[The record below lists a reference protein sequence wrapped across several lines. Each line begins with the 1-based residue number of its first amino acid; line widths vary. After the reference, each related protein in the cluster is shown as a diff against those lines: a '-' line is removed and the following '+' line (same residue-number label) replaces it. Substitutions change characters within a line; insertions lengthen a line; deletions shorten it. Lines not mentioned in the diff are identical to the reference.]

1 MKHIPRIEPP
11 AFAIAGCIGV
21 GQKAT
26 CVPVNFHLVRKKRI
40 QAVDLVSASADYSM
54 IIEVDTS
61 CSMSITGNGKI
72 LIGEGYDWSDEEAE
86 GKDEVPIRTV
96 IGSPKHTQ
104 EEALADIRRFEG
116 NVVVSYDQVKVADG
130 YPQIRSYCYYTSDPT
145 DPYLTEN
152 IIDPATGTPYRI
164 DTSYVVKKLRPGKGA
179 MTEPILRST
188 SELGEGALFRP
199 LLVATEG
206 DQCYLRSE
214 IVEERTGSSIEYE
227 IHMVDGADQ
236 QIMLSGKSAL
246 YLPYPEGMDMESAAD
261 YEVTIHHDAAGGE
274 EIYSTADDTI
284 ELTPYGFCI
293 RVSSLSPFEVSWR
306 SPEAVHLPQTGDH
319 VYPERYALLLM
330 MLSLAALIALSRKMK
345 KA

>member
-104 EEALADIRRFEG
+104 KRRLLISG
-116 NVVVSYDQVKVADG
+116 V
-130 YPQIRSYCYYTSDPT
+130 
-145 DPYLTEN
+145 
-152 IIDPATGTPYRI
+152 
-164 DTSYVVKKLRPGKGA
+164 LRV
-179 MTEPILRST
+179 M
-188 SELGEGALFRP
+188 
-199 LLVATEG
+199 
-206 DQCYLRSE
+206 
-214 IVEERTGSSIEYE
+214 
-227 IHMVDGADQ
+227 
-236 QIMLSGKSAL
+236 
-246 YLPYPEGMDMESAAD
+246 
-261 YEVTIHHDAAGGE
+261 
-274 EIYSTADDTI
+274 
-284 ELTPYGFCI
+284 
-293 RVSSLSPFEVSWR
+293 SLSAMIR
-306 SPEAVHLPQTGDH
+306 
-319 VYPERYALLLM
+319 
-330 MLSLAALIALSRKMK
+330 
-345 KA
+345 